1 MLTNQRL
8 RARPRARSLVRR
20 VHLGVDSTR
29 RTPGIALEAVAANV
43 GMFNQPDV
51 SGCVCVGVCVC
62 VRGWVRGW
70 VCGWGG
76 ERGLWSRAHSTDF
89 SARACTH
96 SFQPRS
102 EPISASFGKH
112 HALRTPLELARVA
125 RALRAAG
132 IRAEVSE
139 DAGRYVCKYV
149 RGQSPRLARSLSG
162 VSVRWHFAL
171 TRACRARAERLQL
184 ALLRLAACV
193 PRAGRQ
199 GALDGGACAPARAG
213 V

>member
-1 MLTNQRL
+1 MLTNHRS

-51 SGCVCVGVCVC
+51 SGCVCVCVG
-62 VRGWVRGW
+62 GWVGGW
-70 VCGWGG
+70 VGGG
-76 ERGLWSRAHSTDF
+76 ERALSRAHSTDF

-102 EPISASFGKH
+102 EPVSASFGKH

-199 GALDGGACAPARAG
+199 GALDGGACTPARAG